1 MVKFNV
7 MKYKQVFVECR
18 GGSLPRQIRV
28 EGGGLWYKFGRNDR
42 VAISPMNRGGQ
53 RMDILE
59 G

>member
-1 MVKFNV
+1 